1 MTLRDNELY
10 EDTSRDPFPR
20 ISPETVKVKTFA
32 ADASETELKV
42 GTPVAFDTGNDN
54 WVVWSASGTGDVDEI
69 KGFIY
74 PDAVTL
80 DASDESLAQVML
92 RGTIHFDDIELPDG
106 ESATDLREALRTD
119 CLERG
124 LIIDGLEAVR

>member
-1 MTLRDNELY
+1 MSLKDNELY
-10 EDTSRDPFPR
+10 SSASRDPFPR

-32 ADASETELKV
+32 ADAGEATLAV
-42 GTPVAFDTGNDN
+42 GTPVAFDTVNDQ

-74 PDAVTL
+74 PDDVDL
-80 DASDESLAQVML
+80 DASEEVQGQVML
-92 RGTIHFDDIELPDG
+92 RGTIHDDDIELPDG
-106 ESATDLREALRTD
+106 ESAVDLREALRTD

-124 LIIDGLEAVR
+124 LIIDGLDAVR